1 MTSRRRERGNLWLLV
16 LAPTLWALHFL
27 VSYVTAAV
35 YCAKTA
41 DTTFLLPVR
50 IAVAVYTLVALTG
63 IVAVGLRGYRR
74 HRHVGEGRLP
84 HDRDV
89 VADQLGLIGFSTL
102 LLAGLSAVATVY
114 TALPAVFIESCR

>member
-41 DTTFLLPVR
+41 DTAFLLPVR
-50 IAVAVYTLVALTG
+50 IAVVVYTLVALAG
-63 IVAVGLRGYRR
+63 IGAVGLGGYRR
-74 HRHVGEGRLP
+74 HFHTGEGHLP